1 VADKTLLKPIA
12 KATMRFSIKGTSPLI
27 THQWS
32 EKAKDMMREKH
43 AGKKTKTRE
52 IRNPKA
58 EMESAIYRTK
68 DGAYGV
74 PGLALKAAIINAAH
88 KDLGVEKTL
97 VRKALFLRT
106 DDPNKVIELQSDAEP
121 TMREDMVRVGMSQ
134 TDMRYRPQWD
144 DWAIDVE
151 FEVDTELLRPDD
163 VLTLVD
169 RAGFG
174 VGICEWRPEKGGE
187 FGRFCVD
194 LSKPVQVEMKPV

>member
-1 VADKTLLKPIA
+1 MADKVNLKPISRSL
-12 KATMRFSIKGTSPLI
+12 MRFSIKGTSPLI

-32 EKAKDMMREKH
+32 EKAKREMREKH
-43 AGKKTKTRE
+43 AGKKTKNRE
-52 IRNPKA
+52 VRNPKD
-58 EMESAIYRTK
+58 EMEAAIYRTSE
-68 DGAYGV
+68 GAYGV

-88 KDLGVEKTL
+88 RDLGIERTL
-97 VRKALFLRT
+97 VRKALFLKT
-106 DDPNKVIELQSDAEP
+106 EDPNKVIELRSPEEP

-144 DWAIDVE
+144 EWSIDVE

-194 LSKPVQVEMKPV
+194 NTKPVEVI

>member
-1 VADKTLLKPIA
+1 MADKLSLKPISRSVM
-12 KATMRFSIKGTSPLI
+12 KFTIVGTSPLI

-32 EKAKDMMREKH
+32 EKAKREMREKH

-52 IRNPKA
+52 VRDPKG
-58 EMESAIYRTK
+58 EMQSAMYITA
-68 DGAYGV
+68 GGV
-74 PGLALKAAIINAAH
+74 QGIPGLALKAAIINAAH

-106 DDPNKVIELQSDAEP
+106 DDPNKVIELRSDREP
-121 TMREDMVRVGMSQ
+121 IMREDMVRVGMSQ

-144 DWAIDVE
+144 EWSVDVE
-151 FEVDTELLRPDD
+151 FEVDTELLRPED

-187 FGRFCVD
+187 FGRFQVD
-194 LSKPVQVEMKPV
+194 PTKPVTVE

>member
-1 VADKTLLKPIA
+1 MAEKTLLKPIA
-12 KATMRFSIKGTSPLI
+12 RATMRFSIKGTSPLI

-43 AGKKTKTRE
+43 AGKKTKSRE
-52 IRNPKA
+52 IRNPRA

-88 KDLGVEKTL
+88 KDLGIEKTL

-106 DDPNKVIELQSDAEP
+106 DDSNKVIELQSDSEP

-151 FEVDTELLRPDD
+151 FEVDTEMLRPDD

-174 VGICEWRPEKGGE
+174 VGICEWRPEKGCE

-194 LSKPVQVEMKPV
+194 LSKPVKVEMNTV